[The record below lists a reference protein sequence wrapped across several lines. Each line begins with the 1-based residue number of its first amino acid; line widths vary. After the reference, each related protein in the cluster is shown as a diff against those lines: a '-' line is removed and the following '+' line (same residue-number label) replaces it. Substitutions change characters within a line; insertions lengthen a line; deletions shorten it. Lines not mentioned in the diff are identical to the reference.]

1 MSSADFS
8 TTLSDRRLRQAAA
21 WRIRLQYAD
30 FTTRLHERWEAWIE
44 IPENRRAFTR
54 IERLWATLYERH
66 LLCEQNDGR
75 FSAARRLAS
84 LLCDLAFR
92 FLLSPR
98 RAIWI
103 MASAAVLA
111 MSGAVVELSDVFAAT
126 TPFQLQVAPRQP
138 ATSPPPD
145 IEVEVAHGKAV
156 FLGANDWRRRIVV
169 TTDLAR
175 IEGTGTE
182 FSVSNTEQSIVVT
195 VAEGVVEISPTG
207 RGAGAPGIPRTLHK
221 DQRLILPK
229 NGSAS
234 TIQKVAVRTG
244 HGWLSDL
251 PWRMK

>member
-8 TTLSDRRLRQAAA
+8 TALSDRRLRQAAA

-44 IPENRRAFTR
+44 IPENQRAFAR
-54 IERLWATLYERH
+54 IERLWGTLHQQR
-66 LLCEQNDGR
+66 LLCEQNCGR
-75 FSAARRLAS
+75 FGVVRRLAS
-84 LLCDLAFR
+84 LLGDWDLR
-92 FLLSPR
+92 LLLSPR

-103 MASAAVLA
+103 IVTVAVLA
-111 MSGAVVELSDVFAAT
+111 MSGAVVARSDVFAAT
-126 TPFQLQVAPRQP
+126 TLLQLQVEPRQP
-138 ATSPPPD
+138 AASPTE

-156 FLGANDWRRRIVV
+156 FRGANDRQRRFVV

-195 VAEGVVEISPTG
+195 VSEGVVEISPTR
-207 RGAGAPGIPRTLHK
+207 RGTDTPEVPRTLRK

-234 TIQKVAVRTG
+234 TIQKVAARTE
-244 HGWLSDL
+244 HGWLRDL